1 MKYLPS
7 VVAALVALLGVFADP
22 VQGFVSAHPA
32 VSTVLGALMAILAHL
47 APQPQK

>member
-22 VQGFVSAHPA
+22 IQRFVSAHPA
-32 VSTVLGALMAILAHL
+32 IATVIAALGAILAHL